1 MWISIC
7 YLGIEAEA
15 ENALGEKYE
24 AVTFEDYVFC
34 DQKSIR
40 MAEFYQA
47 ATTDYKPS
55 ITLTLKQADYSGQ
68 KYIKFEDEVY
78 TMIRTYAV
86 DSEDIE
92 VVLERGIKHGD
103 ASISDEGIG

>member
-7 YLGIEAEA
+7 YLGVGDDVG
-15 ENALGEKYE
+15 NSLGEKFE
-24 AVTFEDYVFC
+24 QVTFGDYVFC
-34 DQKSIR
+34 DEKSIR
-40 MAEFYQA
+40 MSEFYQA

-55 ITLTLKQADYSGQ
+55 ITLTLKQADYAGQ
-68 KYIKFEDEVY
+68 RYIQFEDEVY

-86 DSEDIE
+86 NSEDIE

-103 ASISDEGIG
+103 ASISDESVG

>member
-15 ENALGEKYE
+15 ENAIGEKYE

-40 MAEFYQA
+40 MSEFYQA

-55 ITLTLKQADYSGQ
+55 ITLTLKQADYAGQ
-68 KYIKFEDEVY
+68 RYIKFEDEVY

-103 ASISDEGIG
+103 ASISDESIG

>member
-7 YLGIEAEA
+7 YLGIEGESG
-15 ENALGEKYE
+15 NALGEKYD
-24 AVTFEDYVFC
+24 AVTFDDYVFC

-55 ITLTLKQADYSGQ
+55 ITLTLKQADYADQ
-68 KYIKFEDEVY
+68 RYIRFEDEIY

-86 DSEDIE
+86 NSEDIE

-103 ASISDEGIG
+103 AAISNQSGG

>member
-7 YLGIEAEA
+7 YLGIEGEA
-15 ENALGEKYE
+15 GNALGEKYD
-24 AVTFEDYVFC
+24 AVTFDDYVFC
-34 DQKSIR
+34 DEKSIR
-40 MAEFYQA
+40 MTEFYQA

-55 ITLTLKQADYSGQ
+55 ITLTLKQADYAGQ
-68 KYIKFEDEVY
+68 RYIRFEDEVY

-86 DSEDIE
+86 NSEDIE

-103 ASISDEGIG
+103 ASISNQSSG